1 MAVGADELKA
11 ILGNV
16 SKDCERMELVA
27 IGGTALSLLGMKQAT
42 KDVDLLF
49 LEPND
54 MKTFAGALKVLGYQ
68 PTAKGPAKYS
78 EALDDES
85 MKRLHHAGRV
95 LPPFDLFYGWIVK
108 AKLTRSVRKRL
119 ESIGT
124 IGKLVLKV
132 PCHEDLLLFKANS
145 SRQSYD
151 DFMDAKK
158 IIDAGTIDWDVF
170 AGEVEIQHKVSL
182 KAHMYP
188 LAQWVVVFL
197 LKLVYV
203 HRCKIPMELIKKI
216 YAASFLEPE
225 KLEDEVCKRAIKNMA
240 SAYNCSW
247 LIVGKET

>member
-16 SKDCERMELVA
+16 SKDCKRMELVA

-49 LEPND
+49 LKPND
-54 MKTFAGALKVLGYQ
+54 AKTFADALKRLGYR
-68 PTAKGPAKYS
+68 PTAKGPPKYG
-78 EALDDES
+78 EALKDES
-85 MKRLHHAGRV
+85 MKRLHHAGKG

-108 AKLTRSVRKRL
+108 AKLTGPVRKRL
-119 ESIGT
+119 EPVGPV
-124 IGKLVLKV
+124 GNLVLKV

-151 DFMDAKK
+151 DFMDAKT
-158 IIDAGTIDWDVF
+158 IIETGTIDWGVF
-170 AGEVEIQHKVSL
+170 ADEVEMQHKVSW
-182 KAHMYP
+182 KAHRYP
-188 LAQWVVVFL
+188 LAQWVVIFL

-203 HRCKIPMELIKKI
+203 HRCKISMDHIKKI

-225 KLEDEVCKRAIKNMA
+225 KLEDEVCKRAVKNMA

-247 LIVGKET
+247 LIVGK